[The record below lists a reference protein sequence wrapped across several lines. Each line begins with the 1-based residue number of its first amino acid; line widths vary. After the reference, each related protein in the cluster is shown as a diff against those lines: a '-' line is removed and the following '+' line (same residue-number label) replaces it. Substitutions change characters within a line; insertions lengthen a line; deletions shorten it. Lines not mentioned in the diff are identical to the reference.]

1 MGSNYKKPII
11 KISLFSIFI
20 TTLSIFP
27 SIPVFA
33 SDYIPLFNGSNAY
46 NLVATQLG
54 FGFRVP
60 GYTAH
65 SDCASW
71 IQSQLADRTDF
82 ISSQSFTKDSIQ
94 CQNILGKMNTGRTNI
109 VIFAAHWDSRAV
121 AEKDP
126 DPLKQNLPIPGAN
139 DGASGV
145 AVLLEL
151 ARVLFPIKGTL
162 TAEIWFLFLDA
173 EDQGKSNNVYG
184 IPNWDWCEG
193 AKSFTSNIHNYY
205 DEDTECIESFILLD
219 MVGGTNLRF
228 IQEYYYTDQG
238 LYNDIW
244 GIGQM
249 LGYTTAFPNNPTKL
263 GITDD
268 HKYFDAI
275 GIPSVDLIID
285 FRSGNLNWDHH
296 HKQSDNLTNIDQTSL
311 EITGKTLET
320 YIDAFYTG
328 KTPPDFNNPGFDW
341 SSLYWV
347 ILVGAGVGAGTIVI
361 VIINKIQYKRF
372 LKMKE
377 NSLSNNESS
386 N

>member
-1 MGSNYKKPII
+1 MLSEKKIRKIRLRVSIFFVII
-11 KISLFSIFI
+11 TFSLFPK
-20 TTLSIFP
+20 T
-27 SIPVFA
+27 PVSALDFT
-33 SDYIPLFNGSNAY
+33 PLFNSTNAY
-46 NLVATQLG
+46 NHIVTQLG
-54 FGFRVP
+54 FGYRVP

-65 SDCASW
+65 SDCADW
-71 IQSQLADRTDF
+71 IRNQLADRTDF
-82 ISSQSFTKDSIQ
+82 IYTQSFTKDSIP
-94 CQNILGKMNTGRTNI
+94 CQNIVGKMNTGRTNI

-126 DPLKQNLPIPGAN
+126 DSSKRDLPIPGAN

-151 ARVLFPIKGTL
+151 ARVLYPIKATI

-193 AKSFTSNIHNYY
+193 AKSFTANIHDYY
-205 DEDTECIESFILLD
+205 DEDTESIDEFILLD
-219 MVGGTNLRF
+219 MVGGTNLKF

-238 LYNDIW
+238 LYNNIW
-244 GIGQM
+244 GIGQS
-249 LGYTTAFPNNPTKL
+249 LGYITAFPTNPPKL

-296 HKQSDNLTNIDQTSL
+296 HQQSDNITYIDPASL
-311 EITGKTLET
+311 EITGKTLEA

-328 KTPPDFNNPGFDW
+328 KTPPDFDNPGFDW

-347 ILVGAGVGAGTIVI
+347 VLVGAGIGAGSLAIVI
-361 VIINKIQYKRF
+361 VNKIQYKRY
-372 LKMKE
+372 LNQKAD
-377 NSLSNNESS
+377 SNETQ
-386 N
+386 